1 MATSDDTFDPNDLDS
16 IDALLDEAELEAV
29 MDDPADDLPE
39 DVSVDTESVIDE
51 IPLEAD
57 LDDTEGLLDALD
69 EVTDSIDA
77 PIAPAVP
84 TPASKVAAVA
94 EPVREPEV
102 KAVSPPVAERAR
114 VDEVDDTDDFV
125 SKRAAA
131 RTNPLPQMAAQ
142 DMDSIKKLIIIFS
155 STLIVLVLTGIGIG
169 VWSALAASSAGM
181 DDETITLIES
191 IKVNSEQG
199 ATSLSENTKSV
210 QSVEKK
216 LDALNFQLEQL
227 ATDLAAVVIN
237 KVEAPKPEI
246 LDPLGL
252 GTHGVIDNGHGAVT
266 KVADSHPKPVGATV
280 VPAKVEAVDPA
291 VLKKITAVNA
301 KMIKAQRRID
311 EVNRRVKSIQT
322 QYQVL
327 LKSVKT
333 VEKQIVMEQ
342 LVKAEKA
349 EKEKSTTDANPYQY
363 TAPDGMFYDQSV
375 QDSYP

>member
-16 IDALLDEAELEAV
+16 IDSLLDEAELEATVDDSIDELSEGVSDDATAV
-29 MDDPADDLPE
+29 MDE
-39 DVSVDTESVIDE
+39 T
-51 IPLEAD
+51 PLEAE
-57 LDDTEGLLDALD
+57 LDDTDGLLDALD
-69 EVTDSIDA
+69 EVEESTDA
-77 PIAPAVP
+77 PVSPS
-84 TPASKVAAVA
+84 TPEADSVA
-94 EPVREPEV
+94 EPASESA
-102 KAVSPPVAERAR
+102 K
-114 VDEVDDTDDFV
+114 VDEVADKDDFL

-131 RTNPLPQMAAQ
+131 QTKPLPQMAAQ

-169 VWSALAASSAGM
+169 VWSALAASSAGI
-181 DDETITLIES
+181 DDETVTLIES

-199 ATSLSENTKSV
+199 VASLSENTKSV
-210 QSVEKK
+210 QMAEKK

-227 ATDLAAVVIN
+227 VADLASST
-237 KVEAPKPEI
+237 KVAAAEPEI

-252 GTHGVIDNGHGAVT
+252 GRHGVVDKDQGAVT
-266 KVADSHPKPVGATV
+266 KATTV
-280 VPAKVEAVDPA
+280 ISTQVDPA
-291 VLKKITAVNA
+291 VLSKVTSVNA

-311 EVNRRVKSIQT
+311 EVNSRVKSIQK

-327 LKSVKT
+327 LKSVKM

-342 LVKAEKA
+342 LAKVEKA
-349 EKEKSTTDANPYQY
+349 EKEKVAKDANPYQY

>member
-29 MDDPADDLPE
+29 VDDSTDNLSE
-39 DVSVDTESVIDE
+39 NVSEGVSVDAESIMDE
-51 IPLEAD
+51 VPLEAE
-57 LDDTEGLLDALD
+57 LDDADGLLGALD
-69 EVTDSIDA
+69 DVAGGRDS
-77 PIAPAVP
+77 
-84 TPASKVAAVA
+84 
-94 EPVREPEV
+94 
-102 KAVSPPVAERAR
+102 VSERAR
-114 VDEVDDTDDFV
+114 VDEVADKDDFI

-131 RTNPLPQMAAQ
+131 QTKQLPQMAAK

-169 VWSALAASSAGM
+169 VWSALAASSAGI

-199 ATSLSENTKSV
+199 AASLSENTKSV
-210 QSVEKK
+210 QLVEKK

-227 ATDLAAVVIN
+227 VADLATAVST
-237 KVEAPKPEI
+237 KVAAPKPEV
-246 LDPLGL
+246 LDPAGL
-252 GTHGVIDNGHGAVT
+252 GAGGVSENGHGGAVAKAVDRHVT
-266 KVADSHPKPVGATV
+266 PETTV
-280 VPAKVEAVDPA
+280 ISTQVEAVDPA
-291 VLKKITAVNA
+291 VLSKITAVNA

-311 EVNRRVKSIQT
+311 EVNSRVKSIQK

-327 LKSVKT
+327 LQSVKM

-342 LVKAEKA
+342 LAEAEKV
-349 EKEKSTTDANPYQY
+349 EKEQAVKDANPYQY

-375 QDSYP
+375 KDAYP

>member
-29 MDDPADDLPE
+29 VDDSADEVSEELSVEAASVMDEVPLDAD
-39 DVSVDTESVIDE
+39 IDD
-51 IPLEAD
+51 IS
-57 LDDTEGLLDALD
+57 LDDTDGLLDALD
-69 EVTDSIDA
+69 DVTDSMDSMDA
-77 PIAPAVP
+77 PVAP
-84 TPASKVAAVA
+84 PAPKVAAVA

-114 VDEVDDTDDFV
+114 VDEVADEDDFL

-131 RTNPLPQMAAQ
+131 QTNQPPQMAAQ

-191 IKVNSEQG
+191 IKVNTEQG

-227 ATDLAAVVIN
+227 ATDLAAVATA
-237 KVEAPKPEI
+237 KVAASKPEI

-252 GTHGVIDNGHGAVT
+252 GKHGVIDNGHATPGATTHATTVKPT
-266 KVADSHPKPVGATV
+266 KVQ
-280 VPAKVEAVDPA
+280 AVDPA
-291 VLKKITAVNA
+291 VLSKITAVNA

-322 QYQVL
+322 QYKVL
-327 LKSVKT
+327 LQSVKI

-342 LVKAEKA
+342 LAKAEKA
-349 EKEKSTTDANPYQY
+349 EKDKPATETNPYQY

>member
-1 MATSDDTFDPNDLDS
+1 MATSDDIFDPNDLDS
-16 IDALLDEAELEAV
+16 IDSLLDEAELEATV
-29 MDDPADDLPE
+29 DDSTGELSEEMSVDTTTVEDEVPLETDLDDTDGLLDELGEVEGSMDDPAPSSAPKAASVSEPSE
-39 DVSVDTESVIDE
+39 D
-51 IPLEAD
+51 
-57 LDDTEGLLDALD
+57 
-69 EVTDSIDA
+69 
-77 PIAPAVP
+77 
-84 TPASKVAAVA
+84 
-94 EPVREPEV
+94 
-102 KAVSPPVAERAR
+102 AR
-114 VDEVDDTDDFV
+114 VDDVADKDDFL

-131 RTNPLPQMAAQ
+131 QTKQLPQMAAQ

-169 VWSALAASSAGM
+169 VWSALAASSAGV

-199 ATSLSENTKSV
+199 AASMSENTNSV
-210 QSVEKK
+210 QLVEKK

-227 ATDLAAVVIN
+227 VMDLAIPS
-237 KVEAPKPEI
+237 KVAAPKSEI

-252 GTHGVIDNGHGAVT
+252 GRHGVIDNGQGAVT
-266 KVADSHPKPVGATV
+266 PATTV
-280 VPAKVEAVDPA
+280 VSTQVDPA
-291 VLKKITAVNA
+291 VLSKVTSVNA

-311 EVNRRVKSIQT
+311 EVNSRVKSIQK

-327 LKSVKT
+327 LKSVKM

-342 LVKAEKA
+342 LAKAEKA
-349 EKEKSTTDANPYQY
+349 EKAKVAKDADPYQY

>member
-16 IDALLDEAELEAV
+16 IDSLLDEAELEATV
-29 MDDPADDLPE
+29 DDSTGELSE
-39 DVSVDTESVIDE
+39 EMSVDTTAVEDE
-51 IPLEAD
+51 VPLEAA
-57 LDDTEGLLDALD
+57 LDDTDGLLDELGEAEGSMD
-69 EVTDSIDA
+69 DTA
-77 PIAPAVP
+77 PSSAPKA
-84 TPASKVAAVA
+84 AAVA
-94 EPVREPEV
+94 EPT
-102 KAVSPPVAERAR
+102 SDSAR
-114 VDEVDDTDDFV
+114 VDGVADKDDFL

-131 RTNPLPQMAAQ
+131 QTKQLPQMAAQ

-169 VWSALAASSAGM
+169 VWSALAASSAGV

-199 ATSLSENTKSV
+199 AASLSENTKSV
-210 QSVEKK
+210 QLAEKK

-227 ATDLAAVVIN
+227 VMDLAIPS
-237 KVEAPKPEI
+237 KVAAPKSEI

-252 GTHGVIDNGHGAVT
+252 GRHGVIDNGQGAVT
-266 KVADSHPKPVGATV
+266 PATTV
-280 VPAKVEAVDPA
+280 VSTQVDPA
-291 VLKKITAVNA
+291 VLLKVTSVNA

-311 EVNRRVKSIQT
+311 EVNSRVKSIQK

-327 LKSVKT
+327 LKSVKM

-342 LVKAEKA
+342 LAKAEKA
-349 EKEKSTTDANPYQY
+349 EKAKVAKDANPYQY

>member
-1 MATSDDTFDPNDLDS
+1 VATSDDIFDPNDLDS
-16 IDALLDEAELEAV
+16 IDSLLDEAELEATV
-29 MDDPADDLPE
+29 DDSTGELSEEMSVDTTTVEDEVPLETDLDDTDGLLDELGEVEGSMDDPAPSSAPKAASVSEPSE
-39 DVSVDTESVIDE
+39 D
-51 IPLEAD
+51 
-57 LDDTEGLLDALD
+57 
-69 EVTDSIDA
+69 
-77 PIAPAVP
+77 
-84 TPASKVAAVA
+84 
-94 EPVREPEV
+94 
-102 KAVSPPVAERAR
+102 AR
-114 VDEVDDTDDFV
+114 VDDVADKDDFL

-131 RTNPLPQMAAQ
+131 QTKQLPQMAAQ

-169 VWSALAASSAGM
+169 VWSALAASSAGV

-199 ATSLSENTKSV
+199 AASMSENTNSV
-210 QSVEKK
+210 QLVEKK

-227 ATDLAAVVIN
+227 VMDLAIPS
-237 KVEAPKPEI
+237 KVAAPKSEI

-252 GTHGVIDNGHGAVT
+252 GRHGVIDNGQGAVT
-266 KVADSHPKPVGATV
+266 PATTV
-280 VPAKVEAVDPA
+280 VSTQVDPA
-291 VLKKITAVNA
+291 VLSKVTSVNA

-311 EVNRRVKSIQT
+311 EVNSRVKSIQK

-327 LKSVKT
+327 LKSVKM

-342 LVKAEKA
+342 LAKAEKA
-349 EKEKSTTDANPYQY
+349 EKAKVAKDADPYQY